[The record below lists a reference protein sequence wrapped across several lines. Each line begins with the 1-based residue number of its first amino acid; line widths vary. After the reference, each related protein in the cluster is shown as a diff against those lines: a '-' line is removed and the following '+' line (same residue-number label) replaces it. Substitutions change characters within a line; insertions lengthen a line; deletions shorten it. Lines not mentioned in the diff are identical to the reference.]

1 MITIATETENNVVQT
16 LTRYGRPPDL
26 AAHLRKLGEE
36 VGELNEA
43 VANFYRPASMNN
55 PDYVDEMVGE
65 IGDVAMVLTSM
76 LQKIARSEVSLLELL
91 RKKTTILE
99 GRMHEG
105 RYDRRHG
112 PTNTAAGRGVHE
124 VLGKQSTRERNDIP

>member
-26 AAHLRKLGEE
+26 ASHLRKLGEE

-43 VANFYRPASMNN
+43 VANFYRQNGNTPV
-55 PDYVDEMVGE
+55 YIVDDVLGE

-91 RKKTTILE
+91 RKKTNVLE

-124 VLGKQSTRERNDIP
+124 VLEHQSTRERNDIP

>member
-1 MITIATETENNVVQT
+1 MITTATETENNVVQT

-26 AAHLRKLGEE
+26 AAHLLKLGEE

-43 VANFYRPASMNN
+43 VANFYRQNGNTPV
-55 PDYVDEMVGE
+55 YIVDDVLGE

-91 RKKTTILE
+91 RRKTNVLE

-105 RYDRRHG
+105 RYDRRYG
-112 PTNTAAGRGVHE
+112 RPDPTVSRGVRE
-124 VLGKQSTRERNDIP
+124 VLGNQPTRERTDIP